1 MPNLVKHEV
10 LKYYENY
17 SDETMFGETLVPTVT
32 NKTNNSSKFLYRKNR
47 FLTLT
52 LRRLPCNA
60 LIELHFDQP
69 YSAWYP
75 NLTKKL
81 KNRIQTSQNNFIR
94 FCQQLDKIDIY
105 LIKNLKL

>member
-1 MPNLVKHEV
+1 
-10 LKYYENY
+10 
-17 SDETMFGETLVPTVT
+17 MFGETLVPSVT
-32 NKTNNSSKFLYRKNR
+32 NKTNNSLKFLYRKNR
-47 FLTLT
+47 FLTPT

-60 LIELHFDQP
+60 LNELHFDQP
-69 YSAWYP
+69 CSAWYP

-81 KNRIQTSQNNFIR
+81 KNRIQTSQNSFIR